1 MASDDTQARMA
12 RKREL
17 NDSMIASLVNQSKT
31 LTVLSFSR
39 DQLAPATVGDT
50 ADGATGGCDGILILS
65 PTQQGYSQR
74 TLGTRSGD
82 VRSFGCAEPHG
93 ARFLIRCLT
102 TGAITP
108 HRS

>member
-65 PTQQGYSQR
+65 PNQQGYSQDTVTFIR
-74 TLGTRSGD
+74 VRKTARRPFPDPLPHHVPSHRRSC
-82 VRSFGCAEPHG
+82 S
-93 ARFLIRCLT
+93 I
-102 TGAITP
+102 
-108 HRS
+108 

>member
-1 MASDDTQARMA
+1 MASDDTQARVA

-74 TLGTRSGD
+74 TRSGD